1 MKKFLKLTFAMMA
14 LTGAMASC
22 SSDEPEGGVTPDPV
36 GPGIEAPVFTGID
49 NSAASAL
56 ADGSKSVTMH
66 KSASYT
72 RTFFPAGNI
81 YLWHDSKDEF
91 PEELCVRGG
100 RIYEP
105 FAEYGR
111 EYYAAK
117 GGQEMAKSFVF
128 LNTRWMLS
136 YATPEQTPEMMC
148 ASTFDFKALPT
159 VSWDGVTVSVAEL
172 NDTSFAFSAPTDS
185 KDVVAFTVYDIT
197 PGISADFVA
206 VETPEQGVRAMYD
219 RCAAHYT
226 GAELALIQ
234 EAGRD
239 LGIK

>member
-1 MKKFLKLTFAMMA
+1 MDRKFIFALAFAA
-14 LTGAMASC
+14 LAGAMASC

-36 GPGIEAPVFTGID
+36 EPGIEAPVFTGID
-49 NSAASAL
+49 NSTASAL
-56 ADGSKSVTMH
+56 ADGNKSITMH
-66 KSASYT
+66 KSASYK
-72 RTFFPAGNI
+72 RTFFPSGNI
-81 YLWHDSKDEF
+81 YVWHTSKGDY
-91 PEELCVRGG
+91 PDELCVKGG

-117 GGQEMAKSFVF
+117 GGEEMAKSFVF

-159 VSWDGVTVSVAEL
+159 VAWNGVTVSVAEL
-172 NDTSFAFSAPTDS
+172 NDAKFAFSTPTDS
-185 KDVVAFTVYDIT
+185 KDVVEFTVYDIT
-197 PGISADFVA
+197 PGISADVVD
-206 VETPEQGVRAMYD
+206 VESPEQGVRTMYD

-226 GAELALIQ
+226 GTELALIQ